1 MDLLCESLFNN
12 GMNNNGDLRI
22 TSKLDNIS
30 IDVHSFILK
39 MTTAYFDSFNNFKKQ
54 NNDNNTIVNL
64 DFESDIIKIVI
75 EYAYNSKKNNPN
87 INYPIQILECIRLI
101 DLLQFKIDTTLILN
115 NLHKKFINCVNKNN
129 FLELITYVYDIG
141 IYKQQQT
148 YLFEYFSKLLQN
160 DAEFIKEFDFF
171 IVVDTK
177 PDIRNS
183 LLKIIFNHTKRN
195 TLRNIGEK
203 LCKKHNI
210 VCKSIIGKGYGGS
223 HPRLK
228 VIMDIDKCKDDSI
241 KRFCEDLIDIIAD
254 MLGIA
259 MFGIAKDKR
268 ERD

>member
-1 MDLLCESLFNN
+1 
-12 GMNNNGDLRI
+12 MNNNGDLRI

-39 MTTAYFDSFNNFKKQ
+39 MTTAYFDSFYNFKKQ

-75 EYAYNSKKNNPN
+75 EYAYNSKKNDPN
-87 INYPIQILECIRLI
+87 IINHIQILECIKLI

-141 IYKQQQT
+141 IYKQQQI

-160 DAEFIKEFDFF
+160 DAEFIKEFDFL

-183 LLKIIFNHTKRN
+183 LLKIIFDHTKRN
-195 TLRNIGEK
+195 TTLQNIGKK

-210 VCKSIIGKGYGGS
+210 VCKSIIGQEPDKTYPYFELMIFFAESHDGYN
-223 HPRLK
+223 
-228 VIMDIDKCKDDSI
+228 SI
-241 KRFCEDLIDIIAD
+241 IRFRDDLIDIIKD
-254 MLGIA
+254 